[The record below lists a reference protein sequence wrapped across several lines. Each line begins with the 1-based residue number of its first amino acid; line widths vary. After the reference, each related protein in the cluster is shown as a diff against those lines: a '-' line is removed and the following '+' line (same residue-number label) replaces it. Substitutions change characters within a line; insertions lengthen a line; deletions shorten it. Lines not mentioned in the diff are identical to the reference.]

1 MRAARATRK
10 RDAGHFLAL
19 LSIEEDARANMPT
32 IQTEKRTMA
41 LSSGP
46 YPADSL
52 IPERVSGS
60 ESLCALFSYDI
71 DFITD
76 ETELTPADMLG
87 KKLGVELGKGTADAA
102 FINGYVVRLQL
113 GDYLGGNYGMAYRRI
128 SCRIVPWFW
137 FLDHTT
143 DCRVFQNKT
152 VQEILEALFG
162 DAGFTDY
169 SFVLQGSLEQRK
181 YVIQYN
187 ETDYAFACRLM
198 AEEGLVWWVAS
209 TADTHTL
216 TITNHNDGL
225 KTSGAQPLK
234 LPPREASQ
242 VRNSFEGLRETHVW
256 KPGKVAV
263 GDSEFRSISTD
274 LTNEKS
280 SVLGLPLADKFE
292 LFVWPGRYP
301 TKGKGDSPAARTDGE
316 PIATHLVEALES
328 EATRLEFTT
337 ESHAPMIGVPVEI
350 LDSAQASSGTSYL
363 VERLSRSMVDETH
376 LNARATPTC
385 RTGVSAFPADKTY
398 RTRPLPERPALP
410 NLMLGKVVGPSG
422 EEIHV
427 DEYGRVKVQFLW
439 DRLGEGDDNASCW
452 MRLSQAWAG
461 AGFGMM
467 AFPRIGMEVIVG
479 FLDDDPDHPVVLGCL
494 HNNENTVPVALP
506 DNKTQTG
513 IMTRS
518 STGGGTSDYNALIFE
533 DKAGSEKVIFQ
544 AQKDY
549 ERLVKNNEKVTV
561 KVDRTLLI
569 EGKQKY
575 TVKGDYDLKV
585 SEGNHKVEISKGNF
599 DTKVGMGNMSL
610 KVSMGDL
617 TTKVDLG
624 KIANEAMQAIELKVG
639 GSSVKIDQMGVTIKG
654 MMIKIEGTVM
664 LEARGLMTKVSGDA
678 MMMLKGG
685 IIMIN

>member
-1 MRAARATRK
+1 M
-10 RDAGHFLAL
+10 FQEEELLAVL
-19 LSIEEDARANMPT
+19 PT

-41 LSSGP
+41 SANGP
-46 YPADSL
+46 FAPDSF

-60 ESLCALFSYDI
+60 ESLCSLFAYDV

-76 ETELTPADMLG
+76 QTELAPADMLG
-87 KKLGVELGKGTADAA
+87 KTIGLELGKGSGDAA
-102 FINGYVVRLQL
+102 HVHGHIVRLQL

-152 VQEILEALFG
+152 VQEILETLFG

-169 SFVLQGSLEQRK
+169 SFLLRKSLAPRR

-198 AEEGLVWWVAS
+198 AEEGLVWWVAC
-209 TADTHTL
+209 ALDRHTL
-216 TITNHNDGL
+216 VITDSNDGL
-225 KTSGAQPLK
+225 KAAGREPLR

-242 VRNSFEGLRETHVW
+242 VRNSFEGLRETHLW

-263 GDSEFRSISTD
+263 GDTEFRAISTD
-274 LTNEKS
+274 LTTEKS

-292 LFVWPGRYP
+292 LFVWPGRFP
-301 TKGKGDSPAARTDGE
+301 TKGKADSPAARSDGE
-316 PIATHLVEALES
+316 PIATNLVEALES
-328 EATRLEFTT
+328 EATRLDFVT

-350 LDSAQASSGTSYL
+350 LDSAQKSAGRTYL
-363 VERLSRSMVDETH
+363 VERLSRTMVDETH
-376 LNARATPTC
+376 LNARAIPSC
-385 RTGVSAFPADKTY
+385 RTAVTAFPAGTPY
-398 RTRPLPERPALP
+398 RSRPLPPRPPIP
-410 NLMLGKVVGPSG
+410 NLMLGRIVGPPG

-439 DRLGEGDDNASCW
+439 DRLGSKDENASCW

-461 AGFGMM
+461 AGYGMM
-467 AFPRIGMEVIVG
+467 VLPRIGMEVIVG
-479 FLDDDPDHPVVLGCL
+479 FLDDDIDHPVVLGCL
-494 HNNENTVPVALP
+494 HNNENKVPLALP

-513 IMTRS
+513 IVTRS
-518 STGGGTSDYNALIFE
+518 STGGGASDYNALIFE
-533 DKAGSEKVIFQ
+533 DKAGSEKVMFQ

-561 KVDRTLLI
+561 RVDRTVLI

-575 TVKGDYDLKV
+575 TVKGDYDLRV
-585 SEGNHKVEISKGNF
+585 SEGNYKVEISKGDF
-599 DTKVGMGNMSL
+599 HTKVGMGNMSL

-624 KIANEAMQAIELKVG
+624 KIDSEAMQSIEFKVG
-639 GSSVKIDQMGVTIKG
+639 ANSVKIDQTGVTIKG
-654 MMIKIEGTVM
+654 MMVKIEGTMMV
-664 LEARGLMTKVSGDA
+664 EVQGLMTKLAGNG